1 MDIENV
7 MKNLT
12 LEEKALLCGGRDFW
26 KTEPVERLGVESVM
40 MCDGPLGLRKQL
52 GEGDHLG
59 INESI
64 KTVCF
69 PASCATAS
77 SFDVDLMYRIGETL
91 GEECVAENIAML
103 LGPGINIKRSPLCGR
118 NFEYYSEDPYLAGK
132 MAGAYVKG
140 LQSKGIAA
148 CVKHFAANNQ
158 ETMRMTGDSVVDERT
173 LHEIYLAAFEMVV
186 KEAAPESIMCS
197 YNRINGEFSAENKEL
212 LTDILRERW
221 GFHGFVVTD
230 WGAVKNPVKGIKA
243 GLDLVMPGPT
253 DELAKQIVDAVGKG
267 ELDEGELDKAVRRI
281 LAFVDGSH
289 ALQDGEQPK
298 AETDLERD
306 YEIAREA
313 AAECAVL
320 LKNESAILPLSRES
334 KVAFIG
340 EFAKAPRYQGAG
352 SSHINSYRVSNA
364 CDAVQKLNRN
374 IEYAQGYDSRK
385 ESCDSMLLQEAVE
398 KAGAADVAVVFIG
411 LPNAFE
417 TEGLDRRNLELP
429 TCQNE
434 LVSAVAK
441 TNPNT
446 VVVLHNG
453 APVTMPW
460 IDEVK
465 AVLELYLGGDAVGET
480 AVSLLYGETNP
491 SGKLAETFP
500 LRLED
505 TPSFLNFPGERGRV
519 EYREGVFVGYRWYD
533 KRNMKVLFP
542 FGHGLS
548 YTSFSYSNIRVDK
561 KSLTDRET
569 LAVSAEITNT
579 GKCGGKEVVQ
589 LYVCDK
595 ESAMNRP
602 VRELKAFRKVALMPG
617 ETVTVNFELDKSAF
631 SYYEPILHDWYVE
644 SGDFVIELGSS
655 SRDIRLSTEVAVQG
669 TVDLPICF
677 DRNTPLGLILST
689 RKGQQVL
696 APMMQAASGQDVSE
710 AVNGLGEGSEQMANA
725 MFQEMPIGALVNFG
739 GMNEEQLQGLLQA
752 LNS

>member
-1 MDIENV
+1 
-7 MKNLT
+7 
-12 LEEKALLCGGRDFW
+12 
-26 KTEPVERLGVESVM
+26 
-40 MCDGPLGLRKQL
+40 
-52 GEGDHLG
+52 
-59 INESI
+59 
-64 KTVCF
+64 
-69 PASCATAS
+69 
-77 SFDVDLMYRIGETL
+77 
-91 GEECVAENIAML
+91 
-103 LGPGINIKRSPLCGR
+103 
-118 NFEYYSEDPYLAGK
+118 
-132 MAGAYVKG
+132 
-140 LQSKGIAA
+140 
-148 CVKHFAANNQ
+148 
-158 ETMRMTGDSVVDERT
+158 
-173 LHEIYLAAFEMVV
+173 
-186 KEAAPESIMCS
+186 
-197 YNRINGEFSAENKEL
+197 
-212 LTDILRERW
+212 
-221 GFHGFVVTD
+221 
-230 WGAVKNPVKGIKA
+230 
-243 GLDLVMPGPT
+243 
-253 DELAKQIVDAVGKG
+253 
-267 ELDEGELDKAVRRI
+267 
-281 LAFVDGSH
+281 
-289 ALQDGEQPK
+289 
-298 AETDLERD
+298 
-306 YEIAREA
+306 
-313 AAECAVL
+313 
-320 LKNESAILPLSRES
+320 
-334 KVAFIG
+334 
-340 EFAKAPRYQGAG
+340 
-352 SSHINSYRVSNA
+352 
-364 CDAVQKLNRN
+364 
-374 IEYAQGYDSRK
+374 
-385 ESCDSMLLQEAVE
+385 MLLQEAVE

-429 TCQNE
+429 ACQNE